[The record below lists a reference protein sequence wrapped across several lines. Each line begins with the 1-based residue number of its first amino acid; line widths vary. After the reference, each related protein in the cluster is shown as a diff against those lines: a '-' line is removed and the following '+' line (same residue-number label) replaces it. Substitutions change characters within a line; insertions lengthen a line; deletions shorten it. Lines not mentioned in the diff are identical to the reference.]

1 MKLEYLLESLL
12 FVATKALSAKDLAS
26 FLEKDLSDVQGAL
39 NNLIEEYKESARGI
53 RIIENNKKYQ
63 MTSAPENSKLVQSFL
78 EIDLSSDLTPAS
90 LETLTI
96 IAYRGPIKKIDI
108 EKIRGINCSLILR
121 NLLIKGL
128 IEEKK
133 SSERDDNEYTVSLDF
148 VKFLGVDKISDLP
161 EYDKF
166 NKSEDIDNL
175 LNNITINNE
184 DSE

>member
-1 MKLEYLLESLL
+1 MKLEYLLESLF
-12 FVATKALSAKDLAS
+12 FVASKSLSVKDLAS
-26 FLEKDLSDVQGAL
+26 FLEKDCSEIQEAL
-39 NNLIEEYKESARGI
+39 NSLIEEYKEGGRGI

-63 MTSAPENSKLVQSFL
+63 MTSAPENSKLVQDFL
-78 EIDLSSDLTPAS
+78 EVDLSSDLTPAS
-90 LETLTI
+90 LETLSI

-133 SSERDDNEYTVSLDF
+133 SSERDNNEYTVSLDF
-148 VKFLGVDKISDLP
+148 IKFLGVDKISDLP

-175 LNNITINNE
+175 LNNTSINN
-184 DSE
+184 D